1 MERRNHKR
9 FRRPFSQSSDVAFFE
24 KSCKNSNSES
34 GFSPYLSITWVK
46 NPISDSPKSLCF
58 QWVKAN
64 NSISHFQPLK
74 KGQNGTLQIWQKSC
88 RFCIFARQLPR
99 LKTPL
104 SGVIANLLV
113 QSGFGQHRGVL
124 TDAEL
129 EALPLAIP
137 DSPLDAG
144 QAPLICFTFHKAPP
158 RRSLPHSGQNLYCR
172 TFMLLRSRGSLDL
185 HR

>member
-74 KGQNGTLQIWQKSC
+74 KGQNGTLQFGQKSC
-88 RFCIFARQLPR
+88 GFRILPR
-99 LKTPL
+99 ELTGLKPML
-104 SGVIANLLV
+104 LGIVADFLKESGLC
-113 QSGFGQHRGVL
+113 QHRGIF
-124 TDAEL
+124 TNAEL
-129 EALPLAIP
+129 EAMALAIP
-137 DSPLDAG
+137 DPPLDAG

-158 RRSLPHSGQNLYCR
+158 VCASIFSPQHSP
-172 TFMLLRSRGSLDL
+172 TLD
-185 HR
+185 RPP